1 MHMKGIAVL
10 TAALCILCAMGA
22 VGAAAAQSDDSTEHV
37 IRVSGTGTV
46 TTTPDEVHIS
56 LGVQTEHSDV
66 QVAQEKNAEIM
77 DAIVTAIKAAGIPA
91 DDIQTTGYRIYHT
104 TDDGTS
110 SSSILPGGK
119 QTTFHVSNNVLVTLH
134 DTSRAGEIIDLA
146 VENGANTVNSIQF
159 TLSEEKQQDL
169 RDEALTE
176 AVTSAR
182 SDADTVAAALG
193 KSIVDV
199 QEVSVGG
206 SYAPVAYYEKSLA
219 ASDATGGRVPTP
231 IEAGTLDVTATVSI
245 AYIIT

>member
-22 VGAAAAQSDDSTEHV
+22 VGAVTAQSDDSAEHV

-46 TTTPDEVHIS
+46 TTSPDEVRIS

-77 DAIVTAIKAAGIPA
+77 DAIVNAIKEAGIPA
-91 DDIQTTGYRIYHT
+91 DDIQTTRYRIYHT
-104 TDDGTS
+104 TDDEKS
-110 SSSILPGGK
+110 SSSILPGDK
-119 QTTFHVSNNVLVTLH
+119 KTTFHVSNTVVVTLH
-134 DTSRAGEIIDLA
+134 DTPRAGEIIDLA
-146 VENGANTVNSIQF
+146 VENGANTVTSVQF
-159 TLSEEKQQDL
+159 TLSEEKQQEL
-169 RDEALTE
+169 RDEALTA

-193 KSIVDV
+193 KRIVDV

-206 SYAPVAYYEKSLA
+206 SYAPVAYAEKSLYTG
-219 ASDATGGRVPTP
+219 DAGGGRVPTP
-231 IEAGTLDVTATVSI
+231 IEAGTLDVIAMVSI
-245 AYIIT
+245 AYITN

>member
-22 VGAAAAQSDDSTEHV
+22 VGAVTAQSDDSAEHV

-46 TTTPDEVHIS
+46 TTSPDEVRIS

-77 DAIVTAIKAAGIPA
+77 DAIVNAIKEAGIPA
-91 DDIQTTGYRIYHT
+91 DDIQTTRYRIYHT
-104 TDDGTS
+104 TDDEKS
-110 SSSILPGGK
+110 SSSILPGDK
-119 QTTFHVSNNVLVTLH
+119 KTTFHVSNTVVVTLH

-146 VENGANTVNSIQF
+146 VENGANTVTSVQF
-159 TLSEEKQQDL
+159 TLSEEKQQEL
-169 RDEALTE
+169 RDEALTA

-193 KSIVDV
+193 KRIVDV

-206 SYAPVAYYEKSLA
+206 SYAPVAYAEKSLYGG
-219 ASDATGGRVPTP
+219 DATGGRVPTP

-245 AYIIT
+245 AYIIN